1 MKRFIIRVALE
12 AVAIVAATITA
23 TQLVK
28 AGHPALGLSVISV
41 YGVFNLYRLSIE
53 KIDGQRAQNDLL
65 KGRLSLKEEQVRRL
79 EAALVDAAA
88 ETLWVSSIETRGD
101 KIAYVID
108 VPGRG
113 RFVICLPT
121 YDAPVASN
129 KG

>member
-79 EAALVDAAA
+79 EATSLGARPFWRAIFFGLIYFYYRLDGWRVAAHA
-88 ETLWVSSIETRGD
+88 G
-101 KIAYVID
+101 
-108 VPGRG
+108 G
-113 RFVICLPT
+113 
-121 YDAPVASN
+121 
-129 KG
+129 